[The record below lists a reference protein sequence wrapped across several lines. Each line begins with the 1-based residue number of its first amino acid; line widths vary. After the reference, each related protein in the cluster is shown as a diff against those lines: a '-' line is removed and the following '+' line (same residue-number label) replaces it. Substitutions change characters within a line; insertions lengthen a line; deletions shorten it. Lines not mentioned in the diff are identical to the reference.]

1 MLLCMERFLQ
11 APHFCDQKVDK
22 PMEEQ
27 GVLGEVCVPCLR
39 SSVSCHQNDM
49 ANEPNGSGQSI
60 TDWNGVRDFMASLLA
75 FAFDWFCLTHP
86 VLFYAVSVLPT
97 LCYLMWGIC
106 PTHPGLFYV
115 ENVSDTPIPFCVR
128 SMSYTPSAILCGE
141 FLFYVGSF
149 VNAPCCF
156 KWGASCTHPML
167 LYVWIFCYTPCCFK

>member
-97 LCYLMWGIC
+97 LCYLMWGIW

-115 ENVSDTPIPFCVR
+115 ENVSDTPFHFV
-128 SMSYTPSAILCGE
+128 CGVCLTHPL
-141 FLFYVGSF
+141 LFYVGSF
-149 VNAPCCF
+149 YF
-156 KWGASCTHPML
+156 MWGVS
-167 LYVWIFCYTPCCFK
+167 